1 MPWPWLTLTLIK
13 PQNDVNHYKNIVKM
27 QAFVDSDA
35 FSIPNYP
42 QQNVGRRQLQFQHK
56 NKHMFD
62 RLLMLLQ
69 ATVHIYLMNIIL
81 KALKLSIKIST
92 LYKLWVTRWKSKLF
106 LLSQVDWTTP
116 QIIFDWLSVSCICS
130 NSSKLISLLSCQ
142 DHTAYIQSPSQYVI
156 QHFQIN

>member
-1 MPWPWLTLTLIK
+1 MWITAKTLLKCKHLLIQMHLVLLTIHNRTWGGE
-13 PQNDVNHYKNIVKM
+13 NCN
-27 QAFVDSDA
+27 
-35 FSIPNYP
+35 FSTKTN
-42 QQNVGRRQLQFQHK
+42 
-56 NKHMFD
+56 MFD